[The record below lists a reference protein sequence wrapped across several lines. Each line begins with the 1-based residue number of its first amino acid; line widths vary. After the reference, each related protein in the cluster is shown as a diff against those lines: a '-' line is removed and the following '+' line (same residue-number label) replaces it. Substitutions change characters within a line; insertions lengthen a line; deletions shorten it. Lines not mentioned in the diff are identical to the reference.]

1 VLVQSSIHLIILLTL
16 WATEMTIA
24 NWPIQ
29 DRTRAALERAAS
41 THYIC
46 PLPAFDED
54 HTLISP
60 IDYQKKL
67 SGAIVQVHLA
77 LVHYFIKQE
86 KKSVFTAVVREIV
99 VLRSPP
105 AAPVNPLKRG

>member
-1 VLVQSSIHLIILLTL
+1 
-16 WATEMTIA
+16 MTTA

-29 DRTRAALERAAS
+29 DWTWSALERATT

-46 PLPAFDED
+46 PLPAFDEH
-54 HTLISP
+54 HTLLSP
-60 IDYQKKL
+60 NDYQKKL
-67 SGAIVQVHLA
+67 CGAIVQVHFT

-99 VLRSPP
+99 IL
-105 AAPVNPLKRG
+105 